1 MQEAIIA
8 ENLGKSFPPTL
19 TGWRA
24 MLQPLANLTWSAL
37 SGVSFTVAAGK
48 ATAIIGANGAG
59 KSTLLRVL
67 STLLVPTTGRAR
79 VAGFDVERES
89 SEVRRQI
96 GLHAGGDGGF
106 YARLTGQQNLE
117 FFAALNRLSRAEA
130 AQRIGQLAD
139 WLGLG
144 PALERQVRTL
154 STGTV
159 HRLSLARAL
168 LHRPSVLFLDEPTRS
183 LDPLGAAEF
192 RKLLREEIVG
202 REGTTL
208 LFSTHSLQEVA
219 EVADRAILLDAG
231 KLVAEDSPAGLLKQ
245 TGATT
250 LDQALAR
257 LMPYAHAAEVRQ

>member
-24 MLQPLANLTWSAL
+24 ILQPLAPLTWSAL
-37 SGVSFTVAAGK
+37 SGVSFSVAAGK
-48 ATAIIGANGAG
+48 ATALIGANGAG

-67 STLLVPTTGRAR
+67 ATLLVPTAGRAR
-79 VAGFDVERES
+79 VAGFDVEREGP
-89 SEVRRQI
+89 EVRRQI

-130 AQRIGQLAD
+130 AQRIAQLAE

-144 PALERQVRTL
+144 PALSRQVRTL

-183 LDPLGAAEF
+183 LDPLAAAEF

-208 LFSTHSLQEVA
+208 LFATHSLQEVA

-231 KLVAEDSPAGLLKQ
+231 KLVTENSPAGLLKQ

-250 LDQALAR
+250 LEQALAR
-257 LMPYAHAAEVRQ
+257 LIPHAHAAEVRQ